1 MCSVVSPIW
10 LIFRLSRIFQ
20 LSIINTLPL
29 LPSLRKN
36 CSQSPQTTSLH
47 NHFSLK
53 HFNTH
58 FHNPQLI
65 PPLLSSTAHIP
76 AVVPSSPSLLVSP
89 ATRIL
94 PPRTPAPPSIPAT
107 LHATPLP
114 YMKHSH
120 RISRFR
126 RHRRGVMLPITD
138 RSASRRRVM
147 RAVGSKIAI
156 VAIGERNRSD
166 VVGAHETEREEAL
179 RPAAS
184 QNDALVECEE
194 PLDVLREEVFN
205 GEELSGKMRAGADG
219 EEGGRV
225 NAMIVGGG
233 EIERDREETA
243 SLVCA

>member
-1 MCSVVSPIW
+1 
-10 LIFRLSRIFQ
+10 
-20 LSIINTLPL
+20 
-29 LPSLRKN
+29 
-36 CSQSPQTTSLH
+36 
-47 NHFSLK
+47 
-53 HFNTH
+53 
-58 FHNPQLI
+58 
-65 PPLLSSTAHIP
+65 
-76 AVVPSSPSLLVSP
+76 
-89 ATRIL
+89 
-94 PPRTPAPPSIPAT
+94 
-107 LHATPLP
+107 
-114 YMKHSH
+114 
-120 RISRFR
+120 
-126 RHRRGVMLPITD
+126 
-138 RSASRRRVM
+138 M

-166 VVGAHETEREEAL
+166 VVGAHEAEREEAL

>member
-1 MCSVVSPIW
+1 MV
-10 LIFRLSRIFQ
+10 
-20 LSIINTLPL
+20 
-29 LPSLRKN
+29 
-36 CSQSPQTTSLH
+36 
-47 NHFSLK
+47 
-53 HFNTH
+53 
-58 FHNPQLI
+58 
-65 PPLLSSTAHIP
+65 
-76 AVVPSSPSLLVSP
+76 
-89 ATRIL
+89 
-94 PPRTPAPPSIPAT
+94 RT
-107 LHATPLP
+107 
-114 YMKHSH
+114 
-120 RISRFR
+120 
-126 RHRRGVMLPITD
+126 
-138 RSASRRRVM
+138 
-147 RAVGSKIAI
+147 VGSKIAI

-166 VVGAHETEREEAL
+166 VVGAHEAEREEAL